1 VTRPIDRA
9 KRALSS
15 ADFRFLLT
23 GRLLS
28 QFADGLFQAV
38 LVSVIVFLAPDE
50 QSTTA
55 SLAKA
60 TAILVV
66 PYSLV
71 GPFAGVFIDRWS
83 RRGILRTTPLIR
95 GAAALAILPLA
106 GGESL
111 LLYAFALVVT
121 SLNRFYLA
129 TASASLPSLVEE
141 DDLLVANS
149 MAAVGGTVTTFLGFG
164 VGTQFA
170 DLLGERP
177 LLISMAVL
185 YGLASLMASRI
196 KTPLRAKGLR
206 EAGKLDLVTHA
217 RDLAAGLRRLRATPP
232 ALASIVSL
240 ALDQIMVGI
249 VTALSLVV
257 FRDLFDQGVASY
269 GRIVGAGGVGILVGI
284 VTVGVL
290 ESRMPK
296 PRIVAV
302 GFAVAGIVC
311 LAMAPFV
318 TGFTMLVVSF
328 TLGLTFAY
336 RKIPADTIVQES
348 VPDRYRGRVF
358 AAYDFCYG
366 LARPVG
372 VALAIPLIPEAATR
386 ASTGWLVALV
396 GLVYLLWTPVL
407 PIWIRRP
414 RQVTMRFYAGGR
426 AEEVPRAIVVA
437 GEEEP
442 VEVEQSVLEEVDGER
457 RRRYRLRAEDGNLLE
472 VWAPEGAETWTVD
485 RW

>member
-1 VTRPIDRA
+1 MTRPIDRA

-38 LVSVIVFLAPDE
+38 LVTLIVFLAPEE
-50 QSTTA
+50 QSTA
-55 SLAKA
+55 AGLARA

-66 PYSLV
+66 PYSVV

-95 GAAALAILPLA
+95 GAAALAILPLV
-106 GGESL
+106 GESL
-111 LLYAFALVVT
+111 VLYAFALVVT

-164 VGTQFA
+164 IGTQFA
-170 DLLGERP
+170 DAIGSDP
-177 LLISMAVL
+177 LLLAMGVL
-185 YGLASLMASRI
+185 YAIAAFMASRI
-196 KTPLRAKGLR
+196 RTPLRPKGLR
-206 EAGKLDLVTHA
+206 ETKKINLAGHA
-217 RDLAAGLRRLRATPP
+217 RDLVAGLRRLRATPP

-290 ESRMPK
+290 ESRMSK

-302 GFAVAGIVC
+302 GFALAGVVC

-348 VPDRYRGRVF
+348 VPDRYRGRIF

-372 VALAIPLIPEAATR
+372 VALSIPLIPAEATK
-386 ASTGWLVALV
+386 ASTGGLVALV
-396 GLVYLLWTPVL
+396 GLVYLLWTPIL
-407 PIWIRRP
+407 PFWIRRP
-414 RQVTMRFYAGGR
+414 RQVTMRFYSGGR

-442 VEVEQSVLEEVDGER
+442 VEVEESVLEEVDGKR
-457 RRRYRLRAEDGNLLE
+457 RRRYRLRAEDGNLIE

>member
-1 VTRPIDRA
+1 MERA
-9 KRALSS
+9 GVRARRALASR
-15 ADFRFLLT
+15 DYRFLLA

-38 LVSVIVFLAPDE
+38 LVTIIVFLAPAE
-50 QSTTA
+50 QSTA
-55 SLAKA
+55 AGLARA

-66 PYSLV
+66 PYSVV

-83 RRGILRTTPLIR
+83 RRLILRNTPLIR

-106 GGESL
+106 GESL
-111 LLYAFALVVT
+111 VLYGFALVVT

-129 TASASLPSLVEE
+129 TASASLPSMVGE

-170 DLLGERP
+170 DQIGSDP
-177 LLISMAVL
+177 LLISMGVL
-185 YGLASLMASRI
+185 YALAAFMASRI
-196 KTPLRAKGLR
+196 RTPLRPKGVGEVPRIDL
-206 EAGKLDLVTHA
+206 AGHA
-217 RDLAAGLRRLRATPP
+217 RDLVAGLRRLRVTPP
-232 ALASIVSL
+232 ALGSIVSL
-240 ALDQIMVGI
+240 ALDQILVGV

-257 FRDLFDQGVASY
+257 FRDLFDEGVASY

-284 VTVGVL
+284 LTVGIL
-290 ESRMPK
+290 ESRISK
-296 PRIVAV
+296 PRIVAL
-302 GFAVAGIVC
+302 GFLMAGVAC
-311 LAMAPFV
+311 LAMSPFV
-318 TGFTMLVVSF
+318 NGFTMLVVSF
-328 TLGLTFAY
+328 ILGLTFAY

-372 VALAIPLIPEAATR
+372 VALSIPLIGEASSRGR
-386 ASTGWLVALV
+386 AGAIIALV
-396 GLVYLLWTPVL
+396 GLVYLVWTPVL
-407 PIWIRRP
+407 PAWVRRP
-414 RQVTMRFYAGGR
+414 RRVELRFYAGGR
-426 AEEVPRAIVVA
+426 ADEVPRAIVVA

-442 VEVEQSVLEEVDGER
+442 VEVEDSALEEVGGER
-457 RRRYRLRAEDGNLLE
+457 RRRYRLRAEDGNLIE
-472 VWAPEGAETWTVD
+472 VWAPEGAETWTVS